1 MSEEISTGPVYL
13 LFRTIP
19 EGGFQLS
26 LGLNKEEVK
35 TRMVNEGW
43 RVFELLNEQRF
54 EDLAL

>member
-1 MSEEISTGPVYL
+1 MIEEVPVTPIYL
-13 LFRTIP
+13 LIRTIP

-26 LGLNKEEVK
+26 LGMQKEEVK

-54 EDLAL
+54 EDLSS